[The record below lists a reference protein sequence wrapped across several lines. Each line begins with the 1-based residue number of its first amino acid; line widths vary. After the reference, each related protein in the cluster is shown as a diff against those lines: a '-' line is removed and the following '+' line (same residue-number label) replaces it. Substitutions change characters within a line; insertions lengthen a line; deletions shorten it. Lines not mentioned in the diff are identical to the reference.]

1 MFKKVFALGLVATA
15 SAAGAPASNN
25 LRLRGGFAGSFA
37 KLTEAPGVLDAA
49 GTDNKVKI
57 DTKAGGNV
65 GVEASFVA
73 TAANAI
79 KSALKAT
86 TSVQGV
92 DLEIDLDDS
101 GAAGIKANANNL
113 VDGLKLQLD
122 TAIASGS
129 KIDNLSSPKVSAEY
143 SHGAIGVN
151 ANSDGDISAT
161 YAVNDDIRAGISTNY
176 DANGGSLGD
185 INLAASYKA
194 GATAVS
200 AAINGLKGDNIALT
214 ASHKVD
220 DSLDVAG
227 TFSTHDSKFAV
238 GAGYKIDGDSLVR
251 VNANSDGHVNVGYER
266 KISDSTSLNAG
277 MQLDANDTGHRKIG
291 VSMTC
296 HV

>member
-1 MFKKVFALGLVATA
+1 
-15 SAAGAPASNN
+15 
-25 LRLRGGFAGSFA
+25 
-37 KLTEAPGVLDAA
+37 
-49 GTDNKVKI
+49 
-57 DTKAGGNV
+57 
-65 GVEASFVA
+65 VA

-161 YAVNDDIRAGISTNY
+161 YAVNDDIRAGVSTNY